1 MLGRSED
8 TMTIITHLI
17 AFLFGIA
24 GGGYAGYRWGAG
36 IAKDVAAVKNVTGQG
51 GAAPPK

>member
-1 MLGRSED
+1 
-8 TMTIITHLI
+8 MTIITHLL

-36 IAKDVAAVKNVTGQG
+36 IVKDAEALKNVTGSG
-51 GAAPPK
+51 APPK